1 MQKHS
6 STRSGNGRVRRAMGG
21 LAGRFLRDARA
32 GVAIPFAL
40 TAIPLTFMSVAA
52 VDFHRASMVKNGL
65 QDALDA
71 ATLAVGRSTLTAA
84 ADVQALGSSTLS
96 ANLRAYPNTHLD
108 STSFVLDGNSV
119 EASAHVSVT
128 PLVAD
133 AFGGGQLHVDAS
145 SEVVRAVNKLE
156 VAMVLDNTGSMAGSK
171 LTLLKTAAKNFIDTL
186 SAAAARS
193 ADPNS
198 VKIGVVP
205 FSMTV
210 NVGSTYQNASW
221 MDTTGASPIN
231 DELFASHV
239 NRFTLFQQM
248 GVAWGGCVE
257 SRQAPY
263 DVQDTAPSADT
274 PATLFTP
281 FFAPDEPDLQ
291 GYYNNYLADVTT
303 GAWNVRQAYVA
314 KYNTQTFSHT
324 GTNGSTGY
332 QLGPNAGCSL
342 QALARLSTNWTSLK
356 STVDGM
362 NAVGDTN
369 IPMGMMWG
377 WHVLSPNAPFADG
390 VPYGT
395 AKTTKVMVLMTDGQ
409 NQNTSNNDGNAS
421 FYSGDGYIW
430 QNRLGISSGSNAQ
443 RTTALDGRETAVCT
457 NMKNQGIVVYT
468 VRVDVNDNNY
478 TVLQG
483 CASSPDKFYDVQ
495 DATQLSAV
503 FNAIAGAI
511 ENLRISK

>member
-1 MQKHS
+1 M
-6 STRSGNGRVRRAMGG
+6 NRV
-21 LAGRFLRDARA
+21 A
-32 GVAIPFAL
+32 GV
-40 TAIPLTFMSVAA
+40 S
-52 VDFHRASMVKNGL
+52 
-65 QDALDA
+65 
-71 ATLAVGRSTLTAA
+71 
-84 ADVQALGSSTLS
+84 
-96 ANLRAYPNTHLD
+96 
-108 STSFVLDGNSV
+108 
-119 EASAHVSVT
+119 
-128 PLVAD
+128 
-133 AFGGGQLHVDAS
+133 
-145 SEVVRAVNKLE
+145 
-156 VAMVLDNTGSMAGSK
+156 
-171 LTLLKTAAKNFIDTL
+171 
-186 SAAAARS
+186 
-193 ADPNS
+193 
-198 VKIGVVP
+198 
-205 FSMTV
+205 
-210 NVGSTYQNASW
+210 
-221 MDTTGASPIN
+221 
-231 DELFASHV
+231 
-239 NRFTLFQQM
+239 
-248 GVAWGGCVE
+248 
-257 SRQAPY
+257 
-263 DVQDTAPSADT
+263 
-274 PATLFTP
+274 
-281 FFAPDEPDLQ
+281 
-291 GYYNNYLADVTT
+291 ADVTT

-314 KYNTQTFSHT
+314 KYNTQTFTHT

-342 QALARLSTNWTSLK
+342 QSLARLSTDWTSLK